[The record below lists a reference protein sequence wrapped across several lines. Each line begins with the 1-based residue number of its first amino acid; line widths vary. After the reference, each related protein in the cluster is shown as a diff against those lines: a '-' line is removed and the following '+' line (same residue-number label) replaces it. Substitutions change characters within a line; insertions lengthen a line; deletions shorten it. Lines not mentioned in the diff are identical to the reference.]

1 MLSKATIDAR
11 GILLHDELYEYD
23 FSGTLIRRSIRDGN
37 GNVGK
42 MYVYDES
49 EEMSRTFLSY
59 LFPNR
64 NLNEF
69 RDRVTVY
76 QFLPN
81 GDISDY
87 FFLAV
92 DNTELGAIS
101 IKYFVSGLVKEERWI
116 KQPGSKTVRL
126 FEYRFQPDLQL
137 YELTE
142 YDSTGASISHVGLV
156 LPPDPEGMGGAPETL
171 LRGPGKIPHLSD
183 NILEESTE
191 IIQDIRM
198 KKEGGWDLA
207 RELGPLFDK
216 DVQNSPD
223 LIYLKNGDVL
233 EVDLLQITD
242 MLVRFKLFEEFD
254 VLTMP
259 LTDIGEIERRD
270 GEIVYPV
277 LY

>member
-1 MLSKATIDAR
+1 
-11 GILLHDELYEYD
+11 
-23 FSGTLIRRSIRDGN
+23 
-37 GNVGK
+37 
-42 MYVYDES
+42 
-49 EEMSRTFLSY
+49 
-59 LFPNR
+59 
-64 NLNEF
+64 
-69 RDRVTVY
+69 
-76 QFLPN
+76 
-81 GDISDY
+81 
-87 FFLAV
+87 
-92 DNTELGAIS
+92 
-101 IKYFVSGLVKEERWI
+101 
-116 KQPGSKTVRL
+116 
-126 FEYRFQPDLQL
+126 
-137 YELTE
+137 
-142 YDSTGASISHVGLV
+142 
-156 LPPDPEGMGGAPETL
+156 
-171 LRGPGKIPHLSD
+171 
-183 NILEESTE
+183 
-191 IIQDIRM
+191 M